1 MKHAKI
7 IAIALAVLC
16 LPLLVG
22 RASGFSLREGAE
34 GEPVDCSGVEC
45 STPGQAA
52 QPLTNDLGETKC
64 VCYP

>member
-1 MKHAKI
+1 MKPAKL
-7 IAIALAVLC
+7 ALIALAALC
-16 LPLLVG
+16 LLLLLG

-52 QPLTNDLGETKC
+52 QPLTNSLGQTKC

>member
-1 MKHAKI
+1 MKPAKI
-7 IAIALAVLC
+7 ALIALAVLC
-16 LPLLVG
+16 LLLLVG
-22 RASGFSLREGAE
+22 RASGFSLREGAD
-34 GEPVDCSGVEC
+34 GIPVDCSDVAC